1 MSMSEAKTVGDLA
14 AAAPTGPVASPAYRR
29 WQRAQRR
36 RRLIVVGSQLG
47 LVAILL
53 VLWEISARMLWVNPL
68 LTSYPSA
75 VARSMITLFQDG
87 LLLRHTWV
95 TLMETLT
102 SFAASTVLG
111 VILAIWL
118 WLAPTVRR
126 VLDPFLI
133 VANAVPKIALVPIF
147 YIWLGPAL
155 SIYGIAIAVAVF
167 IVLLMVYTGFE
178 QTDKNKVKL
187 IRALGGSTW
196 QVLQK
201 VVLPANRRVIIA
213 AMKANIG
220 LSLVG
225 VIVGEFQ
232 SAKAGLGYLIV
243 YGSQIF
249 QMDMVMSAV
258 VILGV
263 ISLVLFVGISS
274 LEKWTNYAHFTEV
287 EN

>member
-1 MSMSEAKTVGDLA
+1 MPGEIATP
-14 AAAPTGPVASPAYRR
+14 APAGRQASPAYLN
-29 WQRAQRR
+29 WQRAQVRR
-36 RRLIVVGSQLG
+36 RIGIVAAQLG
-47 LVAILL
+47 LIAAFLVVWEVA
-53 VLWEISARMLWVNPL
+53 ARMLWVNPL

-75 VARSMITLFQDG
+75 VTSSMITLLQDG
-87 LLLRHTWV
+87 VLFKHTWV
-95 TLMETLT
+95 TLVETIT
-102 SFAASTVLG
+102 SFVASTALG
-111 VILAIWL
+111 VVLAVWL
-118 WLAPTVRR
+118 WLAPTARR
-126 VLDPFLI
+126 ILDPFL
-133 VANAVPKIALVPIF
+133 VVGNAVPKIALVPIF

-167 IVLLMVYTGFE
+167 IVLLMVHIGFE

-187 IRALGGSTW
+187 VRTLGGTTW
-196 QVLQK
+196 QILTK
-201 VVLPANRRVIIA
+201 VVLPANRSVIVA

-249 QMDMVMSAV
+249 QMDMVMCAI

-263 ISLVLFVGISS
+263 ISLALFVGISL
-274 LEKWTNYAHFTEV
+274 LEKWITDVRLIRA

>member
-1 MSMSEAKTVGDLA
+1 VRSA
-14 AAAPTGPVASPAYRR
+14 AR
-29 WQRAQRR
+29 
-36 RRLIVVGSQLG
+36 
-47 LVAILL
+47 
-53 VLWEISARMLWVNPL
+53 
-68 LTSYPSA
+68 
-75 VARSMITLFQDG
+75 
-87 LLLRHTWV
+87 
-95 TLMETLT
+95 
-102 SFAASTVLG
+102 
-111 VILAIWL
+111 
-118 WLAPTVRR
+118 
-126 VLDPFLI
+126 
-133 VANAVPKIALVPIF
+133 
-147 YIWLGPAL
+147 
-155 SIYGIAIAVAVF
+155 
-167 IVLLMVYTGFE
+167 
-178 QTDKNKVKL
+178 
-187 IRALGGSTW
+187 TW

-274 LEKWTNYAHFTEV
+274 LEKWTSYAHFTEV